1 MPTSLRLMLATWN
14 SNPHGKPDRHWS
26 TIMSISSA
34 PSPREQAPTP
44 PCRLNTVYLVGA
56 GPGDPELL
64 TLKAVRV
71 LQQASVALVD
81 DLVNDACLEHLPE
94 TCRIVHVGKRGGCV
108 STPQAFI
115 EKLMVSE
122 ALRGERVVR
131 LKGGDP
137 LLFGRGGEEIQ
148 ALRAAGIAVAV
159 VPGIT
164 AGIAAAASSSLSLT
178 HRDHA
183 RGVAFVTGHTA
194 AGNGV
199 DWPALARSGLTLVV
213 YMGVSTAAS
222 IQQALFDG
230 GLSAHTPALLV
241 QSASGAGERR
251 LHTRL
256 GWLAES
262 LVASR
267 LASPCVMIIG
277 QVAEELMHEN
287 APDIPASGISESA
300 SRIDLGLFSWGS

>member
-1 MPTSLRLMLATWN
+1 MPHA
-14 SNPHGKPDRHWS
+14 PAAAS
-26 TIMSISSA
+26 TR
-34 PSPREQAPTP
+34 PSTHTAPT
-44 PCRLNTVYLVGA
+44 VHLVGA

-81 DLVNDACLEHLPE
+81 DLVNEGCLQHLPPS
-94 TCRIVHVGKRGGCV
+94 CRVVHVGKRGGCA

-115 EKLMVSE
+115 ERLMVAE

-137 LLFGRGGEEIQ
+137 LLFGRAGEEIA
-148 ALRAAGIAVAV
+148 ALRVAGIAVEV

-164 AGIAAAASSSLSLT
+164 AGVAAAAASAVSLT

-199 DWPALARSGLTLVV
+199 DWAALARSGLTLVV
-213 YMGVSTAAS
+213 YMGVSTAAA
-222 IQQALFDG
+222 IQQALLDG
-230 GLSAHTPALLV
+230 GLPASTPALLV
-241 QSASGAGERR
+241 QSASNPDERR
-251 LHTRL
+251 LRTRL

-262 LVASR
+262 LAASG

-277 QVAEELMHEN
+277 EVTEAQMQAEIQTQAD
-287 APDIPASGISESA
+287 APSWSWSSLQPGLCPASQA
-300 SRIDLGLFSWGS
+300 A

>member
-1 MPTSLRLMLATWN
+1 M
-14 SNPHGKPDRHWS
+14 S
-26 TIMSISSA
+26 TKSRPMHTAIKA
-34 PSPREQAPTP
+34 DTP
-44 PCRLNTVYLVGA
+44 NTVHLVGA

-71 LQQASVALVD
+71 LQQASLVLVD
-81 DLVNDACLEHLPE
+81 DLVNDACLQHLPAS
-94 TCRIVHVGKRGGCV
+94 CRIVHVGKRGGCA

-137 LLFGRGGEEIQ
+137 LLFGRCGEEIE
-148 ALRAAGIAVAV
+148 ALRAAGLGVEV

-164 AGIAAAASSSLSLT
+164 AGVAAAAASTLSLT

-194 AGNGV
+194 VGNDV
-199 DWPALARSGLTLVV
+199 DWAALARSGLTLVV

-222 IQQALFDG
+222 MQQALLDG
-230 GLSAHTPALLV
+230 GLPAHTPALLV
-241 QSASGAGERR
+241 QSASCADERR
-251 LHTRL
+251 LRTRL
-256 GWLAES
+256 GWLADS
-262 LVASR
+262 LAASG

-277 QVAEELMHEN
+277 NVAEGLMQVN
-287 APDIPASGISESA
+287 MADLMVPVPSDARA
-300 SRIDLGLFSWGS
+300 SRVA

>member
-1 MPTSLRLMLATWN
+1 MSTTPTRMYA
-14 SNPHGKPDRHWS
+14 
-26 TIMSISSA
+26 SA
-34 PSPREQAPTP
+34 QACAP
-44 PCRLNTVYLVGA
+44 NTVHLVGA

-81 DLVNDACLEHLPE
+81 DLVNDACLQHLPSA
-94 TCRIVHVGKRGGCV
+94 CRIVHVGKRGGCA

-137 LLFGRGGEEIQ
+137 LLFGRGGEEIE
-148 ALRAAGIAVAV
+148 ALRTAGIAVEV

-164 AGIAAAASSSLSLT
+164 AGIAAAASSALSLT

-199 DWPALARSGLTLVV
+199 DWTALARSGLTLVV
-213 YMGVSTAAS
+213 YMGMSTAAS
-222 IQQALFDG
+222 IQQALLDG
-230 GLSAHTPALLV
+230 GLPARTPALLV
-241 QSASGAGERR
+241 QSASGANERR
-251 LHTRL
+251 LRTRL

-262 LVASR
+262 LAASG

-277 QVAEELMHEN
+277 NVAEGLMQAEAQDRARTVPPRSPLPEPLDEPLH
-287 APDIPASGISESA
+287 ASLNEA
-300 SRIDLGLFSWGS
+300 QRQTRRANRAA

>member
-1 MPTSLRLMLATWN
+1 MSTTTNRMPAAIAANVT
-14 SNPHGKPDRHWS
+14 H
-26 TIMSISSA
+26 
-34 PSPREQAPTP
+34 
-44 PCRLNTVYLVGA
+44 TVHLVGA

-81 DLVNDACLEHLPE
+81 DLVNDACLQHLPAS
-94 TCRIVHVGKRGGCV
+94 CRVVHVGKRGGCS

-137 LLFGRGGEEIQ
+137 LVFGRAGEEIE
-148 ALRAAGIAVAV
+148 ALRAAGLQVEV

-164 AGIAAAASSSLSLT
+164 AGVAAAASAQIALT

-194 AGNGV
+194 AGNAV
-199 DWPALARSGLTLVV
+199 DWSALARCGLTLVV
-213 YMGVSTAAS
+213 YMGVSTAAI
-222 IQQALFDG
+222 IQQGLLDG
-230 GLSAHTPALLV
+230 GLPARTPALLV
-241 QSASGAGERR
+241 QSASSTGERR
-251 LHTRL
+251 VRTRL
-256 GWLAES
+256 GWLAEK
-262 LVASR
+262 LAASG

-277 QVAEELMHEN
+277 NVVEGLMQAEIAALL
-287 APDIPASGISESA
+287 APESSWVQA
-300 SRIDLGLFSWGS
+300 SRVA

>member
-1 MPTSLRLMLATWN
+1 MHDLPTAPDAAT
-14 SNPHGKPDRHWS
+14 
-26 TIMSISSA
+26 A
-34 PSPREQAPTP
+34 PPAAAATADAAPR
-44 PCRLNTVYLVGA
+44 VHLVGA

-81 DLVNDACLEHLPE
+81 DLVDDGCLRHLPAS
-94 TCRIVHVGKRGGCV
+94 CRVVHVGKRGGCA

-115 EKLMVSE
+115 ERLMVAE
-122 ALRGERVVR
+122 ARRGERVVR

-137 LLFGRGGEEIQ
+137 LLFGRAGEEIA
-148 ALRAAGIAVAV
+148 ALRAAGMAVEV

-164 AGIAAAASSSLSLT
+164 AGVAAAAASAVSLT

-183 RGVAFVTGHTA
+183 RGVAFVTGHPA

-199 DWPALARSGLTLVV
+199 DWAVLARSGLTLVV
-213 YMGVSTAAS
+213 YMGVATAAA
-222 IQQALFDG
+222 IQQALLDG
-230 GLSAHTPALLV
+230 GLPAHTPALLV
-241 QSASGAGERR
+241 QSASGANERR
-251 LHTRL
+251 LRTRL

-262 LVASR
+262 LAASD

-277 QVAEELMHEN
+277 AVTAAQVQTDMPMPTRTLAPAEAVFEAWSSPQSGLGT
-287 APDIPASGISESA
+287 ASQA
-300 SRIDLGLFSWGS
+300 A

>member
-1 MPTSLRLMLATWN
+1 MHDLPTAPDAAT
-14 SNPHGKPDRHWS
+14 
-26 TIMSISSA
+26 A
-34 PSPREQAPTP
+34 PPAAAATADAAPR
-44 PCRLNTVYLVGA
+44 VHLVGA

-81 DLVNDACLEHLPE
+81 DLVDDGCLRHLPAS
-94 TCRIVHVGKRGGCV
+94 CRVVHVGKRGGCA

-115 EKLMVSE
+115 ERLMVAE
-122 ALRGERVVR
+122 ARRGERVVR

-137 LLFGRGGEEIQ
+137 LLFGRAGEEIA
-148 ALRAAGIAVAV
+148 ALRAAGMAVEV

-164 AGIAAAASSSLSLT
+164 AGVAAAAASAVSLT

-183 RGVAFVTGHTA
+183 RGVAFVTGHPA

-199 DWPALARSGLTLVV
+199 DWAVLARSGLTLVV

-222 IQQALFDG
+222 IQQALLDG
-230 GLSAHTPALLV
+230 GLPAHTPALLV
-241 QSASGAGERR
+241 QSASSPHERR
-251 LHTRL
+251 LRTRL
-256 GWLAES
+256 GALAAS
-262 LVASR
+262 LAASG

-277 QVAEELMHEN
+277 NVAEGLMQTDM
-287 APDIPASGISESA
+287 PMPTRTLTPAEAVFEAWSSPQSGLGTA
-300 SRIDLGLFSWGS
+300 SQAA

>member
-1 MPTSLRLMLATWN
+1 MSTTLCHMQASIEACG
-14 SNPHGKPDRHWS
+14 PH
-26 TIMSISSA
+26 
-34 PSPREQAPTP
+34 
-44 PCRLNTVYLVGA
+44 TVHLVGA

-81 DLVNDACLEHLPE
+81 DLVNHACLQHLHSR
-94 TCRIVHVGKRGGCV
+94 CRVVHVGKRGGCAG
-108 STPQAFI
+108 TPQAFI

-137 LLFGRGGEEIQ
+137 LLFGRGGEEIE
-148 ALRAAGIAVAV
+148 ALRAAGIPVEV

-164 AGIAAAASSSLSLT
+164 AGVAAAASSALSLT

-199 DWPALARSGLTLVV
+199 DWRALARSGLTLVV

-222 IQQALFDG
+222 IQQALLDG
-230 GLSAHTPALLV
+230 GLPARTPALLV
-241 QSASGAGERR
+241 QSASGADERR
-251 LHTRL
+251 LCTRL
-256 GWLAES
+256 SWLADGLAAS
-262 LVASR
+262 GLV
-267 LASPCVMIIG
+267 SPCVMIIG
-277 QVAEELMHEN
+277 NVAEGLMQAEIADLR
-287 APDIPASGISESA
+287 APEPSVALA
-300 SRIDLGLFSWGS
+300 SRVA

>member
-1 MPTSLRLMLATWN
+1 MPHA
-14 SNPHGKPDRHWS
+14 PAAAS
-26 TIMSISSA
+26 TRPSTRTA
-34 PSPREQAPTP
+34 PA
-44 PCRLNTVYLVGA
+44 VHLVGA

-81 DLVNDACLEHLPE
+81 DLVDEGCLQHLPPS
-94 TCRIVHVGKRGGCV
+94 CRVVHVGKRGGCA

-115 EKLMVSE
+115 ERLMVAE

-137 LLFGRGGEEIQ
+137 LLFGRAGEEIA
-148 ALRAAGIAVAV
+148 ALRAAGIAVEV

-164 AGIAAAASSSLSLT
+164 AGVAAAAASAVSLT

-183 RGVAFVTGHTA
+183 RGVAFVTGHAA

-199 DWPALARSGLTLVV
+199 DWAALARSGLTLVV
-213 YMGVSTAAS
+213 YMGVSTAAA
-222 IQQALFDG
+222 IQQALLDG
-230 GLSAHTPALLV
+230 GLPASTPALLV
-241 QSASGAGERR
+241 QSASALDERR
-251 LHTRL
+251 LRTRL
-256 GWLAES
+256 SWLAES
-262 LVASR
+262 LAASG

-277 QVAEELMHEN
+277 EVTEAKMQTQMQAD
-287 APDIPASGISESA
+287 APSWARPGLQPGLRPASQA
-300 SRIDLGLFSWGS
+300 A

>member
-1 MPTSLRLMLATWN
+1 MPATPTH
-14 SNPHGKPDRHWS
+14 PHTRMQAATPAVARH
-26 TIMSISSA
+26 
-34 PSPREQAPTP
+34 
-44 PCRLNTVYLVGA
+44 TVHLVGA

-81 DLVNDACLEHLPE
+81 DLVNEACLQHLPSA
-94 TCRIVHVGKRGGCV
+94 CRIVPVGKRGGCA

-115 EKLMVSE
+115 EKLLVSE

-137 LLFGRGGEEIQ
+137 LLFGRGGEEIE
-148 ALRAAGIAVAV
+148 ALHAAGIAVDV

-164 AGIAAAASSSLSLT
+164 AGIAAAASSTLSLT

-199 DWPALARSGLTLVV
+199 DWAALARSGLTLVV
-213 YMGVSTAAS
+213 YMGVSTAAT
-222 IQQALFDG
+222 IQQALLDG
-230 GLSAHTPALLV
+230 GLPARTPALLV
-241 QSASGAGERR
+241 QSASGADERR
-251 LHTRL
+251 LRTRL

-262 LVASR
+262 IAASG
-267 LASPCVMIIG
+267 LTSPCVMIIG
-277 QVAEELMHEN
+277 DVTEGLMQAEAQSRTRDDVPCLAAQEPPR
-287 APDIPASGISESA
+287 APVNERQHAAAQPPRALTRHPARRA
-300 SRIDLGLFSWGS
+300 SRAA